1 MYVPKVITLKKENWI
16 KNQLANGKTVYPLW
30 AAIGSPTLVEAA
42 VHAGWPVILID
53 NEHGTASLETTVQM
67 VRAVESAGGHV
78 IVRVPWNDHVYLKR
92 ILDLGVQSLMIP
104 MISDNESA
112 EEAVAACRYPP
123 HGRRG
128 YAAPIVRASGYG
140 ANPDYAKHAIDELLL
155 IAQIEHVDAIEN
167 VSSIAG
173 VDGIDLLFIG
183 PNDLAGSMNH
193 FENMGDSEVVR
204 AFENIEKQVRA
215 SNKILGCFPIPDV
228 SLPELQRRGHQFI
241 AAQGDISLF
250 MRAATEAARERDDSV
265 IIK

>member
-1 MYVPKVITLKKENWI
+1 VVTLEKKNWI
-16 KNQLANGKTVYPLW
+16 KNQLKDGKTVSPLW
-30 AAIGSPTLVEAA
+30 AAVGSPTLAEAA
-42 VHAGWPVILID
+42 VYAGWPVILID

-104 MISDNESA
+104 MISDKASA

-140 ANPDYAKHAIDELLL
+140 ADQNYAKNAMDELLL
-155 IAQIEHVDAIEN
+155 IAQIEHIDAVEN
-167 VSSIAG
+167 VLDIAS

-193 FENMGDSEVVR
+193 FENMADSEVTE
-204 AFENIEKQVRA
+204 AFENIEKSVQA
-215 SNKILGCFPIPDV
+215 SDKILGCFPIPGV
-228 SLPELQRRGHQFI
+228 SLAELRQRGHQFI
-241 AAQGDISLF
+241 AVQGDIGLF
-250 MRAATEAARERDDSV
+250 VRAASEAARERDVSL
-265 IIK
+265 IE